1 MDGFK
6 LHGLRSLSASQI
18 NDYAVD
24 PAIWFLNK
32 MIKTPFQTNAAM
44 ERGKAGESGICHGLF
59 NPKATD
65 QECVDLAL
73 KQFDEELGLS
83 NDPKYDAERKNIPG
97 LVEYGLKELRQYGVP
112 SAQQEKLVIDIL
124 DVPVP
129 FIGYTDLVYAD
140 HGIIVDIK
148 TTTRMPSAI
157 SEGHSRQGAI
167 YANSKSNYSM
177 RFAYIKPK
185 PSKGEDRACNVY
197 EMSAES
203 VSQKFAEVREIALR
217 MNRFL
222 LLSKDKEELAGLL
235 VPNYENFRWNNS
247 VIREAGRQ
255 TFGF

>member
-18 NDYAVD
+18 NDYAAD
-24 PAIWFLNK
+24 PAHWFINK
-32 MIKTPFQTNAAM
+32 MVGTPFETNAAM

-59 NPKATD
+59 NQKATLE
-65 QECVDLAL
+65 ECVDIAL
-73 KQFDEELGLS
+73 KQFDEELAFA

-112 SAQQEKLVIDIL
+112 SNQQEKLVIDIP

-129 FIGYTDLVYAD
+129 FVGYTDLVYAD

-157 SEGHSRQGAI
+157 SEGHARQGAI

-185 PSKGEDRACNVY
+185 PSRGEDRACNVY

-203 VSQKFAEVREIALR
+203 VSQKINEVREIALR

-222 LLSKDKEELAGLL
+222 CLSKDKEELASLL
-235 VPNYENFRWNNS
+235 VPNYEGFRWNNPTD
-247 VIREAGRQ
+247 REAGRKI
-255 TFGF
+255 FGF